1 MTPKDKIYPK
11 ALLQLPRPPR
21 KLYAIGNVELLQN
34 KALAIVGTRK
44 NTEYGRTYTKKFAKE
59 LSNAGITI
67 VSGLA
72 LGIDSI
78 AHKSSMKSFGKTIAV
93 IGSGFDNVY
102 PTENEK
108 LYREILK
115 NEGCIISEYAPKTKV
130 NMLNFPIRNRII
142 AGLSYGVLVIEA
154 RYRSGSSITA
164 KKAFEQ
170 NKPVFCIPNQIGEKT
185 GVGTNNLIK
194 MGAHLVTDVNEIL
207 QQIGEEQIANEIK
220 EKIEKNI
227 KKEEAEKKKFENNKF
242 IERRMDRQ
250 YRSIY
255 RTIQKGQINIEELA
269 IKTKK
274 SIIELNQKITIM
286 ELEGLVETCPG
297 NIIKIKE

>member
-1 MTPKDKIYPK
+1 M
-11 ALLQLPRPPR
+11 
-21 KLYAIGNVELLQN
+21 NN

-44 NTEYGRTYTKKFAKE
+44 NTEYGRIYTKKFAKE
-59 LSNAGITI
+59 LSNIGITI

-78 AHKSSMKSFGKTIAV
+78 AHRNSMKSLGKTIAV
-93 IGSGFDNVY
+93 IGTGFENVY
-102 PTENEK
+102 PRENNK
-108 LYREILK
+108 LYQEILN
-115 NEGCIISEYAPKTKV
+115 NEGCIISEYEPNSKV
-130 NMLNFPIRNRII
+130 DMSNFPTRNRII
-142 AGLSYGVLVIEA
+142 AGISCGVLVIEA

-164 KKAFEQ
+164 RKAFEQ
-170 NKPVFCIPNQIGEKT
+170 NKPVFCIPNKIGEKT

-194 MGAHLVTDVNEIL
+194 MGAYLVTDVNEIL
-207 QQIGEEQIANEIK
+207 QQIGEKLITDEIK

-227 KKEEAEKKKFENNKF
+227 KIEEEKKTKFENYNV
-242 IERRMDRQ
+242 IEQRIDKQ
-250 YRSIY
+250 YREIY
-255 RTIQKGQINIEELA
+255 KAIRKGPINIEELA

-286 ELEGLVETCPG
+286 EIEGLVETYPG